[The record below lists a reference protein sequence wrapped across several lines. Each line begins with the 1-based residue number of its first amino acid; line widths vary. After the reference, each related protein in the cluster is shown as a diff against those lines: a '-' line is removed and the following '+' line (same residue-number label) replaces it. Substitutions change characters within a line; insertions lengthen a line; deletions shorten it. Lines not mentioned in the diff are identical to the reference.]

1 MKVKDIMSQRVVTVE
16 LDDRLHVVK
25 TIFDTTR
32 FHHLLV
38 LDDDGSLY
46 GVVSDR
52 DLLRALSPFI
62 GSTVETARDAATL
75 NKTVHQI
82 MSRKPI
88 TLTPE
93 ASVADAINV
102 FMTHPV
108 SCIPVVD
115 GKSQPVGIVSWRDV
129 LRSIASGTP

>member
-1 MKVKDIMSQRVVTVE
+1 MKVQDIMSKRVVTVE

-38 LDDDGSLY
+38 IDDDGSLY

-75 NKTVHQI
+75 NKAVHQI

-93 ASVADAINV
+93 ASVADAINL
-102 FMTHPV
+102 FMAHPV
-108 SCIPVVD
+108 SCIPIVD
-115 GKSQPVGIVSWRDV
+115 AQFKPVGIVSWRDV
-129 LRSIASGTP
+129 LRSFAGGTP